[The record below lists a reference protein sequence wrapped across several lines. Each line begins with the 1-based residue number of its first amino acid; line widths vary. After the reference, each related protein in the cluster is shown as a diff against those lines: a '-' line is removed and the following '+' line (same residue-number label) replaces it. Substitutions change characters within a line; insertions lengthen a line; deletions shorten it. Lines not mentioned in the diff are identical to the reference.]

1 MNILIDAL
9 PNKISGCKVRT
20 DYRVWLR
27 VMRIVG
33 TLNIDRITRDLDYFA
48 ATMDEIS
55 ALIFTEW
62 PDFYTID
69 TLHEV
74 GEFLSC
80 KGAEQVNIEGR
91 KSDGSGDTR
100 LFDMDFDS
108 GAIYASFLG
117 QYGIDLVK
125 TKQLHWYLFNVLLQS
140 LTEDSPLRVRA
151 KIRSIKHGD
160 VPKDKLAELKR
171 VQGLYRVP
179 VSDAE
184 KAQREVLTKLL
195 KGGDK

>member
-9 PNKISGCKVRT
+9 PNEIGGCEVRT

-27 VMRIVG
+27 VIRV
-33 TLNIDRITRDLDYFA
+33 IDVLDIGRITLDLDYFVEI
-48 ATMDEIS
+48 MDEIS

-69 TLHEV
+69 MLHEV

-80 KGAEQVNIEGR
+80 KGAEQVNVDGR
-91 KSDGSGDTR
+91 KNDSSGDTR

-108 GAIYASFLG
+108 GAIHASFLG

-125 TKQLHWYLFNVLLQS
+125 TKHLHWYLFNVLLQN
-140 LTEDSPLRVRA
+140 LTDDSPLRVRT
-151 KIRSIKHGD
+151 KIRSLKQSD

-171 VQGLYRVP
+171 IQGLYRVP

-184 KAQREVLTKLL
+184 KAQREALTALL
-195 KGGDK
+195 KGGL